1 MRKKIEWQWES
12 LDEAT
17 WRVKVIG
24 GWLVLHVKTFAI
36 AGKDKMISQ
45 SESMQFV
52 ADRDHEWHIIPPVEA
67 AAPAVPSVKSNDF
80 EPKK

>member
-17 WRVKVIG
+17 WRAKVIG
-24 GWLVLHVKTFAI
+24 GWVVLHVKTFAI
-36 AGKDKMISQ
+36 SGKNSAVNQ

-52 ADRDHEWHIIPPVEA
+52 ADRDHEWHIQAPIQEQAPVESA
-67 AAPAVPSVKSNDF
+67 KPNAF
-80 EPKK
+80 EPK